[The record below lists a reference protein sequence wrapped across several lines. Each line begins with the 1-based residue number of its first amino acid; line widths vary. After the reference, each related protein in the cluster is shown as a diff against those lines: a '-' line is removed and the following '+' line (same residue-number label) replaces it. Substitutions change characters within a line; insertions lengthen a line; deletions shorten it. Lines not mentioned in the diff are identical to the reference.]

1 MALTYI
7 AKLKSQIKKFMIENL
22 NLFGKMDEGLFV
34 ISDVEKSLKFASK
47 PAISLLK

>member
-34 ISDVEKSLKFASK
+34 ISDVENSPKFCK
-47 PAISLLK
+47 QTGH